1 MKVLCFM
8 LSNYFP
14 VDYISVDVSDRI
26 LALIFFVYDLSLY
39 SIILRSMAVL
49 SGARLS
55 GEAAKTRAN
64 EGRNSRPNLLTVF
77 LLSPA
82 FITLRA
88 QPKPRCYAGYYSI
101 KRLITD
107 KNLSLKILVPLVF
120 SEVPGSE

>member
-1 MKVLCFM
+1 MKLLCFM

-14 VDYISVDVSDRI
+14 VDYISVSDRI
-26 LALIFFVYDLSLY
+26 LALVFFVYDLSY

-49 SGARLS
+49 SGARRS
-55 GEAAKTRAN
+55 GEAAKTPAN
-64 EGRNSRPNLLTVF
+64 EGQSSRPNLLTVF
-77 LLSPA
+77 LSSPV

-88 QPKPRCYAGYYSI
+88 QTKPRCYAGYYSI
-101 KRLITD
+101 KTLITD

>member
-8 LSNYFP
+8 LSHYFP

-26 LALIFFVYDLSLY
+26 LALIFFVCDLSY
-39 SIILRSMAVL
+39 SIIPRSMAVL

-55 GEAAKTRAN
+55 GEAAKTGAN

-77 LLSPA
+77 LPSPA
-82 FITLRA
+82 FITLLA
-88 QPKPRCYAGYYSI
+88 QPKRRCYAGYYSI
-101 KRLITD
+101 KLLITD
-107 KNLSLKILVPLVF
+107 KNLSLKISVPLVF

>member
-1 MKVLCFM
+1 MKMLCFM

-26 LALIFFVYDLSLY
+26 LALIFFVYDLSY
-39 SIILRSMAVL
+39 SIILRSMAVS
-49 SGARLS
+49 SGARRS

-64 EGRNSRPNLLTVF
+64 EGKASRPNLLTVF
-77 LLSPA
+77 LTSPA

-101 KRLITD
+101 KLLITD